1 MRLHLERITVFPI
14 KALDGVAVESSRV
27 TPGGSLEFDRL
38 CAIFGPDGKA
48 VNGKKEPKVHR
59 LRTRY
64 SADFREVALS
74 EQGGG
79 RSGQFSL
86 GEPAALARWLADYL
100 GYPVTVERDPFAG
113 FPDDR
118 KASGPTVVSVASL
131 SAVAGWYPGLE
142 VESIRRRFR
151 ANLELGGE
159 AAPFAEDLLY
169 GPPGDLKPFRLGE
182 VSVVGHNPCR
192 RCPVPTRDPDTG
204 EPIPQFQ
211 QRFMEMRRQSLPA
224 WAPPDRFDTFYRFA
238 VNTSI
243 PPTEAGKT
251 LRVGDPLQFAGPG
264 GGG

>member
-14 KALDGVAVESSRV
+14 KALDGVAVESSRI

-38 CAIFGPDGKA
+38 CAIFGSDGKA
-48 VNGKKEPKVHR
+48 VNGKKEPKLHR

-86 GEPAALARWLADYL
+86 EEPAALAGWLADYL
-100 GYPVTVERDPFAG
+100 GYPVTVESNPYAG

-142 VESIRRRFR
+142 VESVRRRFR
-151 ANLELGGE
+151 TNLELGGK

-169 GPPGDLKPFRLGE
+169 GPPGEPKPFRLGE
-182 VSVVGHNPCR
+182 VNFVGHNPCR

-204 EPIPQFQ
+204 EAWAGFQ
-211 QRFMEMRRQSLPA
+211 QHFVERRRNSLPP
-224 WAPPDRFDTFYRFA
+224 WAQAARFDTFYRFA
-238 VNTSI
+238 VNTAV
-243 PPTEAGKT
+243 PPTEVGKR
-251 LRVGDPLQFAGPG
+251 LRVGDELEGLALDG
-264 GGG
+264 